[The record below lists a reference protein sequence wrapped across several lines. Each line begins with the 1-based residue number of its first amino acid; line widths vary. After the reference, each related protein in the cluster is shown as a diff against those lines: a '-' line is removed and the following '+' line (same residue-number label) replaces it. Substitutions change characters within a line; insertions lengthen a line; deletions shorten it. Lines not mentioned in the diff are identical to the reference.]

1 MQSKNPPHIKI
12 HVWTSSDLISLDCTL
27 STPYKNEQKILKASE
42 YNVFSRVYK
51 NKLSIA
57 GISGI
62 LVFKHFEIVPK
73 I

>member
-12 HVWTSSDLISLDCTL
+12 HVWTSSDLILLDCTL